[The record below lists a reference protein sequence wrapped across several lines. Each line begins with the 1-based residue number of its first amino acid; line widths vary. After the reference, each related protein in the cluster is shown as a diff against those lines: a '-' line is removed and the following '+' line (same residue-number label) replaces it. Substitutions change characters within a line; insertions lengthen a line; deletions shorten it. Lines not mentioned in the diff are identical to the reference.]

1 MLVDALAL
9 LLGERASSDVV
20 RPGAEKTVIEG
31 AFDLSDRPTVR
42 QSAQALGVEI
52 EDGLLV
58 VKREISGE
66 GRSRAW
72 VNGSPTTVGVLA
84 QLGALLVDLHGQH
97 ETQSLLRPDAQRDML
112 DAFAAAGVERA
123 AVRDAHERWGG
134 LVERERTL
142 QAKQDDVR

>member
-1 MLVDALAL
+1 GETGAGKSLLVDALSL
-9 LLGERASSDVV
+9 LLGERASADVV
-20 RPGAEKTVIEG
+20 RPGAEKPVVEG
-31 AFDLSDRPTVR
+31 AFEVAAPF
-42 QSAQALGVEI
+42 AALGVDAS
-52 EDGLLV
+52 DGVLII
-58 VKREISGE
+58 KREIYPE

-112 DAFAAAGVERA
+112 DAFAGADVERA

-134 LVERERTL
+134 LVEREST
-142 QAKQDDVR
+142 